1 MSRKILLLTT
11 VKWPSA
17 ARLAGAFSALGCTVE
32 AAFPPGHVLG
42 VSRYLSRAHG
52 YSALR
57 GRASFSAAICDS
69 EPDLIVPCD
78 DRAVTHLLAL
88 AATMPEIAPLLER
101 SMGDM
106 ASYPVMMTRSQAIA
120 AARDEG
126 ITAPLSLAVADE
138 AELERA
144 LDVTG
149 LPAVLKT
156 DGSWGGDNVAVVPTV
171 EEARL
176 ALRRLRRASS
186 PLRKLTRAVLRKDA
200 HFLRAVATPAAVRVH
215 VQGFVRG
222 EPATSAFACRDGEVL
237 AALHMDVVAW
247 QGATGPASL
256 IRRTDCAAMDGAA
269 RKIARRFRL
278 SGLHGLDF
286 MRDEEGVSHLIEIN
300 PRATQICHLA
310 LSGCDLA
317 AALVGEAARP
327 AITDKPLIAL
337 FPQAW
342 VGNAA
347 GPNAPEA
354 FLDVPWDD
362 PATLEAWKDG
372 PSGQATRPM
381 AVLRAG

>member
-17 ARLAGAFSALGCTVE
+17 ARLAGAFAALGCAVE

-42 VSRYLSRAHG
+42 VSRYLSRAYNYG
-52 YSALR
+52 ALC
-57 GRASFSAAICDS
+57 GRASFAAAIYDAT
-69 EPDLIVPCD
+69 PDLIVPCD

-88 AATMPEIAPLLER
+88 ATTVPKIAPLLER
-101 SMGDM
+101 SMGDL

-120 AARDEG
+120 AARQEG

-138 AELERA
+138 AELVRA

-156 DGSWGGDNVAVVPTV
+156 DGSWGGDNVAVVHTF

-176 ALRRLRRASS
+176 TLRKLRRASS
-186 PLRKLTRAVLRKDA
+186 PLRSLARAMLRKDM
-200 HFLRAVATPAAVRVH
+200 HFLRAAAAPATLRVH

-222 EPATSAFACRDGEVL
+222 KPATSAFACRDGEVL
-237 AALHMDVVAW
+237 AALHMDVVSW

-256 IRRTDCAAMDGAA
+256 IRRTHSAAMDGAA
-269 RKIARRFRL
+269 RKIARRFKL

-286 MRDEEGVSHLIEIN
+286 MRDEEGIPHLIEIN

-310 LSGCDLA
+310 LGGSDLA
-317 AALVGEAARP
+317 AALVGESARP
-327 AITDKPLIAL
+327 AITAKEVIAL

-342 VGNAA
+342 LGDPA

-372 PSGQATRPM
+372 RSGPVARPM